1 MYCVNCGSKQN
12 VEDKFCASCGASKG
26 LNPSEIDMGSS
37 NEEVLISSKDRAEI
51 LRNSRSVREEYESR
65 IDEGLDYSKVLL
77 NKKAAKSDKLKF
89 EVALGQKAI
98 IRLLGYHQ
106 AIDSGKVASPTDICF
121 AEDSVLFISKP
132 GWMNDIGSLAL
143 IGDELQYITVDR
155 LISSSKVGNYKRSES
170 FWRIH
175 FVTKW
180 ADLDKKSFK
189 QGRLS
194 DADSKAYKEAVADFS
209 VFETRFKGENGEF
222 TFYVS
227 AGQTEHHQKKTEE
240 MILEKLDVLACFHD
254 VYLKERIVSWNR
266 NIGLMFGAGF
276 WKELGD

>member
-1 MYCVNCGSKQN
+1 
-12 VEDKFCASCGASKG
+12 
-26 LNPSEIDMGSS
+26 MGSS
-37 NEEVLISSKDRAEI
+37 KEEVLISTKDRAEV

-65 IDEGLDYSKVLL
+65 IEQGLDYSKVLA
-77 NKKAAKSDKLKF
+77 NKKAVKNDKLKF
-89 EVALGQKAI
+89 EMALSQKAI
-98 IRLLGYHQ
+98 IRLVGHHR
-106 AIDSGKVASPTDICF
+106 AIDSDKVASPIDICF
-121 AEDSVLFISKP
+121 AENSVLFICKP
-132 GWMNDIGSLAL
+132 GWAHDVGSLAL

-155 LISSSKVGNYKRSES
+155 LTSTSRVGNYKSSES

-189 QGRLS
+189 QSKLS
-194 DADSKAYKEAVADFS
+194 DADSKAYKEAVKDFTI
-209 VFETRFKGENGEF
+209 FETRFEMKNGEF

-240 MILEKLDVLACFHD
+240 MILEKLDALAGFHK
-254 VYLKERIVSWNR
+254 VYLKERIVTWNR

-276 WKELGD
+276 WKEIGD

>member
-1 MYCVNCGSKQN
+1 MYCVNCGIKQN
-12 VEDKFCASCGASKG
+12 IEDKFCASCGASKS
-26 LNPSEIDMGSS
+26 LTPTEVDTRSS
-37 NEEVLISSKDRAEI
+37 KKEVLISSKDRAEV

-65 IDEGLDYSKVLL
+65 IDQGLDYSKVLA
-77 NKKAAKSDKLKF
+77 NKKAAKGDKLKF
-89 EVALGQKAI
+89 ESALSQKAI
-98 IRLLGYHQ
+98 VRLVGHHQ
-106 AIDSGKVASPTDICF
+106 AIDSTKVASPIDICF

-132 GWMNDIGSLAL
+132 GWGHDVGSLAL

-155 LISSSKVGNYKRSES
+155 LLSSTSIGNHKSSES

-189 QGRLS
+189 QGKLS
-194 DADSKAYKEAVADFS
+194 DKDSKAYKEALNDFF
-209 VFETRFKGENGEF
+209 VFESRFKMKNGEF
-222 TFYVS
+222 TFYLS
-227 AGQTEHHQKKTEE
+227 AGETEHHQKKTEE
-240 MILEKLDVLACFHD
+240 MILEKLDVLAGFHK
-254 VYLKERIVSWNR
+254 VYFNERIVTWSR